1 MPPNFD
7 ETALGCQLEQK
18 LDYTSFTEIIYHRYS
33 KPIEA

>member
-1 MPPNFD
+1 MLPNLD

-18 LDYTSFTEIIYHRYS
+18 LDYTCFTEIIYHRYG